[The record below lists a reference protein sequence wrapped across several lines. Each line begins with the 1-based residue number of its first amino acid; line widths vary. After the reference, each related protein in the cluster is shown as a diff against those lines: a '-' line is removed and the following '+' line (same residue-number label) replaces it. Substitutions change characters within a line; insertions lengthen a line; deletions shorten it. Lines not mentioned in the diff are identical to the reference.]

1 MIFKLSER
9 SEIKIFYECTGHNP
23 CEHHCVITSYDS
35 IRSQKIYGTNIYRLL
50 LEAQKK
56 TDLVIPDHFAKYAAY
71 IEKQN
76 KKKCIIL

>member
-1 MIFKLSER
+1 
-9 SEIKIFYECTGHNP
+9 
-23 CEHHCVITSYDS
+23 VITSYDS